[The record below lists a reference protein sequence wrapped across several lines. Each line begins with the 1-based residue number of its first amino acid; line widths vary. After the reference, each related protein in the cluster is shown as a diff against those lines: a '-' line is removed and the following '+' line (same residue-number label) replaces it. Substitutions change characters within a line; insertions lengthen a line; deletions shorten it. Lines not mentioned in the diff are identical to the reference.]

1 MVKKVA
7 FFPGS
12 FKPPHVGHYTLVKKL
27 LPKVDELYIF
37 ISGKPRD
44 GITAE
49 QSLKIWH
56 LYFQSK
62 TDMKKITFQV
72 TEESPI
78 LTVYKAIPKLSSKDT
93 IYLIKSSKNASNK
106 RFDMFKR
113 LKYNIIDWTLPSFK
127 TISSTNMREA
137 IKNDDYESFIKFVP
151 PSVDAKKVW
160 KIVRN

>member
-27 LPKVDELYIF
+27 LPKVDRLYIF

-44 GITAE
+44 DITAE

-56 LYFQSK
+56 LYFPKSN
-62 TDMKKITFQV
+62 KITFQI
-72 TEESPI
+72 TDESPI
-78 LTVYKAIPKLSSKDT
+78 LAVYKAISTAKADWK
-93 IYLIKSSKNASNK
+93 IYLIKSEKNASNK
-106 RFDMFKR
+106 RFDMFK
-113 LKYNIIDWTLPSFK
+113 KNIIRWTLPSFK

-137 IKNDDYESFIKFVP
+137 IKNDDYKEFMKFVP
-151 PSVDAKKVW
+151 PSVDAKEVW